1 MKKRGALYLRVSTDD
16 QRNNGF
22 SIESQL
28 RMLREYCDNND
39 IDIIE
44 VYNDAGYS
52 GKDLMRPGMQKLLT
66 DIKSHKID
74 TLVAIKVDRLTRNNY
89 DGFWLLNYC
98 EEHNVKIIL
107 TQEPFDVSTANG
119 EMIFG
124 MNLVFGQRERKEI
137 GARTK
142 RAMEEMALEC
152 IHPSK
157 PPYGYIRN
165 KETGHLEINPN
176 EALVVKEIFNLYKY
190 NHSLREISSIM
201 EEKEAYLINGKWT
214 DSRVYHILTNS
225 IYIGKF
231 AFGKYTRKEEDIL
244 YIDNYCEPIID
255 NTTWDI
261 TRKILDKNKHGNY
274 GEHIHL
280 FSGIVK
286 CPECGNILSST
297 ITYKHSGKPNQKEYY
312 HLTCKNPNCK
322 NHGLHYNSNKIEQ
335 KLSRILDE
343 LVRYMYDRDSEI
355 IVPNTNIN
363 NEIKNIDKAIEKL
376 KIQSNKLVDLY
387 ISSNL
392 SVETINNKNEKIK
405 KEIDKLTK
413 DKAKLDPNDEFKE
426 YTIELLKHLDIEP
439 TDDNIY
445 YFKKELCFSFKWNS
459 LNRKTKKELIAR
471 TISSLE
477 ITRDDKYNIEI
488 KNIKFTEEFISKNK
502 QDYVEYL
509 YEILKNN
516 EIGIKYE
523 GLMTKE
529 DVNKIEDKYHIIYLS
544 KFNHNGYKKFDY
556 EFYKTAL
563 SIQFFS
569 GGIIGCPYTSDGI
582 NIDDNI
588 LLVPKIMEVKGDD

>member
-1 MKKRGALYLRVSTDD
+1 
-16 QRNNGF
+16 
-22 SIESQL
+22 
-28 RMLREYCDNND
+28 
-39 IDIIE
+39 
-44 VYNDAGYS
+44 
-52 GKDLMRPGMQKLLT
+52 
-66 DIKSHKID
+66 
-74 TLVAIKVDRLTRNNY
+74 
-89 DGFWLLNYC
+89 
-98 EEHNVKIIL
+98 
-107 TQEPFDVSTANG
+107 
-119 EMIFG
+119 
-124 MNLVFGQRERKEI
+124 
-137 GARTK
+137 
-142 RAMEEMALEC
+142 
-152 IHPSK
+152 
-157 PPYGYIRN
+157 
-165 KETGHLEINPN
+165 
-176 EALVVKEIFNLYKY
+176 
-190 NHSLREISSIM
+190 M

-516 EIGIKYE
+516 EIEIKYE

-544 KFNHNGYKKFDY
+544 KFNHNGYKKSDY

-588 LLVPKIMEVKGDD
+588 LLVPKIMEVKEMIKYMNNLYFVFSGYKQATDVYYHYPNIPNKEGIL